1 MKSLSKKLAVGAIT
15 AALLA
20 ASCTAA
26 IAAGPSGF
34 SFSGRQAAPAGGGA
48 NVQLTQ
54 LVSGTQTPSASS
66 DAQSQPAQKGQQ
78 PPQNGQQPPQDGQQP
93 PQNGQQ
99 PPQDG
104 RMGDKGGKGGMLE
117 ALAADVGVT
126 VTDGEKPDA
135 VAAAIKTAVEAL
147 DSDALATLA
156 GKYDIETDG
165 KTDAELVAAVEAL
178 LTPPARGE
186 KPAAANQQA

>member
-66 DAQSQPAQKGQQ
+66 DAQSQPAQK
-78 PPQNGQQPPQDGQQP
+78 GQQP